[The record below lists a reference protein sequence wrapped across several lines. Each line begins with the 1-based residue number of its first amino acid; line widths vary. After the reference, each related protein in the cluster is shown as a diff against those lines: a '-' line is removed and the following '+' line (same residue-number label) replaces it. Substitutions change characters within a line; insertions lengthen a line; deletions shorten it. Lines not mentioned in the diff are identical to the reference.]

1 MQQTATAVRDF
12 PRTKTFLDELN
23 AILASGTF
31 EDSDA
36 PVATDDEPVISTM
49 TDYERA
55 LYTLAQHC
63 VNGQRELMA
72 RNFNGLN
79 EYVGE
84 EPRDRIVR
92 QINSFKERYDAA
104 MALLW
109 TSIKDRLHD
118 TLHAAA
124 DRTGIAVRQGFKG
137 VLMFEAPDCLD
148 GLDDLLRHIFLG
160 RGR

>member
-1 MQQTATAVRDF
+1 MQQSTAATVHDLPHA
-12 PRTKTFLDELN
+12 KTFLDELH

-31 EDSDA
+31 VDDDT
-36 PVATDDEPVISTM
+36 PATDDEPVIGEM

-55 LYTLAQHC
+55 LYTFAQHC

-72 RNFNGLN
+72 RNFNGIG

-84 EPRDRIVR
+84 ESRDRIVR
-92 QINSFKERYDAA
+92 QIKSFKERHNVA
-104 MALLW
+104 MTLLW

-124 DRTGIAVRQGFKG
+124 DHTGIAVRQGFKV
-137 VLMFEAPDCLD
+137 VLMFGNNCLEQALEEMF
-148 GLDDLLRHIFLG
+148 GNIPGIRF
-160 RGR
+160 